1 MIRHTVAE
9 ASELRYFTTPEHEC
23 SYLENKLATTLF
35 ADPEAIIGTD
45 LYTALSA
52 VGFRRSG
59 KHIYRPHC
67 QNCSACIPIRVP
79 ADLFSKTRKQKRVW
93 RKNQDFE
100 VKVVPP
106 TYQEEYFSLYEEYIA
121 ARHSDGDM
129 YPADPTQFRSFLIEG
144 RSEAVFVEFRC
155 SGKLIAI
162 AVVDILNDGISA
174 IYTFFDPAESKRSP
188 GTYAVLWIIEE
199 TLALGKPY
207 VYLGY
212 WIKDSQKMNY
222 KTDYRPVE
230 MYLQDQW
237 RLVK

>member
-1 MIRHTVAE
+1 MTRHNVTE

-59 KHIYRPHC
+59 QHIYRPHC

-79 ADLFSKTRKQKRVW
+79 ASLFSRTRKQKRVW
-93 RKNQDFE
+93 RKNHDLE

-121 ARHSDGDM
+121 VRHSDGDM

-144 RSEAVFVEFRC
+144 RAEAVFVEFRC

-162 AVVDILNDGISA
+162 SVVDILNDGISA

-207 VYLGY
+207 IYLGY

-230 MYLQDQW
+230 MYYQDQW